1 MKKKTAKSKVTK
13 VSKVNKINKVSVSKL
28 AVEPYNA
35 TKAFEQYYALG
46 DSRSISQVVKLT
58 GGAFTTVQRYSQ
70 KYFWQDRVVEM
81 IGGIR
86 AIEFIVDKAEGK
98 SV

>member
-1 MKKKTAKSKVTK
+1 MNKKTAKSKVTK
-13 VSKVNKINKVSVSKL
+13 VSKVNKINNVSVSKL

-46 DSRSISQVVKLT
+46 DSRSIAAVVKLI
-58 GGAFTTVQRYSQ
+58 GGSFSTVKRYAM
-70 KYFWQDRVVEM
+70 KYFWQDRVAEM
-81 IGGIR
+81 VGGIR
-86 AIEFIVDKAEGK
+86 AIEFTVDTAEGK